1 MHTAALITFGHLLVE
16 NAATCGHP
24 LHISGAHGALVAETV
39 AVLHAA
45 AHHVGDGL
53 DAAVRMPGESGEI
66 IFGVL
71 VAKIVEQEKRV
82 KILGAPK
89 PERAAQSDAGAFEC
103 ELGLRDRFNGT
114 NGHRAS

>member
-45 AHHVGDGL
+45 AQHGGDGL

-71 VAKIVEQEKRV
+71 VAESSSRRNGSKSLVRPNPNARRS
-82 KILGAPK
+82 LTPAP
-89 PERAAQSDAGAFEC
+89 SSVSWDC
-103 ELGLRDRFNGT
+103 EIDLTARMDI
-114 NGHRAS
+114 